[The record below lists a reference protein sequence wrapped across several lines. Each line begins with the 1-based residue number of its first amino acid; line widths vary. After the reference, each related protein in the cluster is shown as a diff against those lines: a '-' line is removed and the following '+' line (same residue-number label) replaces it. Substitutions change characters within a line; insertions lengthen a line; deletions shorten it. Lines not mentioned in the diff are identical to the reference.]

1 MRFTLILC
9 EGTSTRIG
17 LYNKQVTLLIQE
29 LVTVIEGLKYPGSQ
43 PVVQS

>member
-17 LYNKQVTLLIQE
+17 LYNKQVTTTDSGI
-29 LVTVIEGLKYPGSQ
+29 GNGY
-43 PVVQS
+43 